1 MSLAE
6 VGDILRQVL
15 DVTTD
20 IILSPAKRLYV
31 GYLFTS
37 ALLALFVFVRLKPR
51 GSFLNYIFNKK
62 VWLSSSSQLDLQIV
76 VFNGFVKI
84 LFIGQFLVYGL
95 HLAFWVDEIFT
106 RYLGGF
112 PFVLSET
119 QTIIGYTLALTV
131 FGDFTVYVV
140 HRMMHQVPWLWR
152 FHSVHHSATT
162 LTPFTQLRVH
172 PVELIINNARSILV
186 FGLLTGLFD
195 AASNHQVEK
204 MTFLGVNV
212 FGFAFFAFGANL
224 RHSHVRLKYWN
235 PLEYIFVSPFQHQI
249 HHSDDERHYDKN
261 FGSKFAFWDWIFGT
275 LLPSKS
281 VTRVKFGLGDKTH
294 QYDSLYSAIF
304 KPFRPKRKDE
314 VGSRINQANLNP

>member
-1 MSLAE
+1 MSLVE
-6 VGDILRQVL
+6 VGDILRQVFEL
-15 DVTTD
+15 TADMVF
-20 IILSPAKRLYV
+20 SPSKRLYF

-37 ALLALFVFVRLKPR
+37 ALLALFVFIRLKPP
-51 GSFLNYIFNKK
+51 GSFLNYLFNKK
-62 VWLSSSSQLDLQIV
+62 VWLSNSSQLDLQIL

-95 HLAFWVDEIFT
+95 HLAFWVDELFT

-112 PFVLSET
+112 PFVLTET
-119 QTIIGYTLALTV
+119 QTIVGYTLAVTV

-140 HRMMHQVPWLWR
+140 HRLMHQVPWLWR

-172 PVELIINNARSILV
+172 PIELIINNARSILV

-195 AASNHQVEK
+195 ALSNHQIEK

-224 RHSHVRLKYWN
+224 RHSHVRLRYWN
-235 PLEYIFVSPFQHQI
+235 PVEHIFVSPFQHQI
-249 HHSDDERHYDKN
+249 HHSDEAIHHDKN
-261 FGSKFAFWDWIFGT
+261 FGSKFAIWDWMLGT
-275 LLPSKS
+275 LMTSKK
-281 VTRVKFGLGDKTH
+281 VQRLKFGLGDETH
-294 QYDSLYSAIF
+294 QYESLFSALF
-304 KPFRPKRKDE
+304 KPFRTK
-314 VGSRINQANLNP
+314 